1 MTTIVCICPSRILGW
16 LTVEDTTILVTN
28 KRGNRDAG
36 EGVLGRHSV
45 AVLRKSDG

>member
-36 EGVLGRHSV
+36 EVLGRLSV
-45 AVLRKSDG
+45 AVLRKSDV